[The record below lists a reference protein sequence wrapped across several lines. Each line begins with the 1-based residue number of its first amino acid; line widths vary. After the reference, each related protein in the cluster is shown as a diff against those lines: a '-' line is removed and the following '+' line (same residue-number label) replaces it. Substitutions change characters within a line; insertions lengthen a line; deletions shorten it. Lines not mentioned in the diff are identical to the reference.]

1 MSALKKLASE
11 TAVYGVSTIAMRMLN
26 YLLVPLYTQLF
37 DPASYGTVT
46 VFYAVI
52 AFINIL
58 LTYGMETTY
67 FRFSGENNKKVYS
80 TALNS
85 VIFTS
90 LIFLLLTWFQS
101 DTIAGLLNEEGQT
114 KLVQYSLLILVF
126 DAISA
131 LPFAYLRKMGKAKR
145 FALLRSVNILLNI
158 AFNLL
163 FIYFAPKW
171 VAGGWNFMGLFT
183 TEPELIYIFI
193 ANFLASGITLLMLI
207 PELRGL
213 EHGIDLKLWRRM
225 IIYALPLL
233 LVGFAGMVNETFD
246 RVIMEYLLPPERA
259 KYEIGVYG
267 ACYKLSIL
275 MSLFIQAFRFA
286 AEPFFFAQ
294 KDTGDRKIYARA
306 THYFALFCFTIFLL
320 VTIYLDIFKL
330 LLRNKAYHEG
340 LVVVPILLLA
350 NLFLGIYYNLSIWYK
365 LADRTMIGAYIA
377 IGGALLTISLLF
389 ALIPA
394 MGYIGAAWATL
405 IVYLAMMI
413 AAYLSGQRYYPI
425 PYKVRRFFF
434 YLILTLCIYLISE
447 MLNQLTEAGVK
458 YAWKTGLFLGFILL
472 VIFVEK
478 PKKIITSQQNPK
490 RFDSN

>member
-1 MSALKKLASE
+1 MSGLKKLASE

-26 YLLVPLYTQLF
+26 YLLVPLYTLLF
-37 DPASYGTVT
+37 DPAEYGTVT

-52 AFINIL
+52 AFFNIL

-101 DTIAGLLNEEGQT
+101 DAIAGLLNEEGQT
-114 KLVQYSLLILVF
+114 KLVQYSLLILVL

-131 LPFAYLRKMGKAKR
+131 LPFAYLRKMGQAKR

-193 ANFLASGITLLMLI
+193 SNFLASGITLLMLI

-225 IIYALPLL
+225 IVYALPLL

-246 RVIMEYLLPPERA
+246 RVIMEYLLPEDIA
-259 KYEIGVYG
+259 KHQVGVYG

-294 KDTGDRKIYARA
+294 KESGDRKIYARA

-330 LLRNKAYHEG
+330 LLRNEAYHEG
-340 LVVVPILLLA
+340 LVIVPILLLA

-377 IGGALLTISLLF
+377 VGGALLTISLLF

-405 IVYLAMMI
+405 IVYTAMMI
-413 AAYLSGQRYYPI
+413 AAYLTGQRFYPI

-447 MLNQLTEAGVK
+447 MLNQLTDTGVK
-458 YAWKTGLFLGFILL
+458 YAWKTGLFLGFVILL
-472 VIFVEK
+472 VIVEK

>member
-1 MSALKKLASE
+1 MSGLKKLASE
-11 TAVYGVSTIAMRMLN
+11 TAIYGVSTIAMRMLN

-37 DPASYGTVT
+37 DPAAYGTVT
-46 VFYAVI
+46 VFYALL
-52 AFINIL
+52 AFFNIL

-67 FRFSGENNKKVYS
+67 FRFSGEDNKKVYS

-101 DTIAGLLNEEGQT
+101 GAIAVLLNEEGQT
-114 KLVQYSLLILVF
+114 KLVQYSLLILVL

-145 FALLRSVNILLNI
+145 FALLRSLNILLNI

-163 FIYFAPKW
+163 FLYFAPKW
-171 VAGGWNFMGLFT
+171 VAGGWNFMGLFSA
-183 TEPELIYIFI
+183 EPELIYIFI
-193 ANFLASGITLLMLI
+193 ANFLASGITLLLLI

-213 EHGIDLKLWRRM
+213 EHGVDLKLWRRM
-225 IIYALPLL
+225 IVYALPLL

-246 RVIMEYLLPPERA
+246 RVIMEYLLPEETAR
-259 KYEIGVYG
+259 YQIGVYG

-294 KDTGDRKIYARA
+294 KASGDRKIYARA
-306 THYFALFCFTIFLL
+306 THYFALFCFMIFLL

-330 LLRNKAYHEG
+330 LLRNEAFHEG
-340 LVVVPILLLA
+340 LVIVPILLLA

-365 LADRTMIGAYIA
+365 LADRTMVGAYIA
-377 IGGALLTISLLF
+377 IGGALLTIGLLF
-389 ALIPA
+389 AFVPG

-405 IVYLAMMI
+405 IVYTAMMV
-413 AAYLSGQRYYPI
+413 AAYLSGQRFYPI

-434 YLILTLCIYLISE
+434 YLIFTLCIYLVSE
-447 MLNQLTEAGVK
+447 MMNQITDTTSK
-458 YAWKTGLFLGFILL
+458 YVWKTGLFLGFVLL
-472 VIFVEK
+472 VFIVEK